1 MVDPDRA
8 ALTLADV
15 RVDDATRQ
23 RVEQIAAS
31 MDEGDGSRLE
41 AEIGNRRVEVM
52 PLVVKLL
59 NVEPD
64 MVRRRQ
70 AVDLL
75 HALRFHLIGE
85 DSPAEIPAK
94 ADEPQLPA
102 ADQSDPLAVADVTP
116 QLAVRLQRYAGNW
129 VALQDGGVLGADP
142 SLSSLIDAIG
152 DAESTVLFV
161 PPRGANREVQE

>member
-1 MVDPDRA
+1 MGNLDRA
-8 ALTLADV
+8 TLTLADG
-15 RVDDATRQ
+15 RIENATRQ

-52 PLVVKLL
+52 PLVVKLFQ
-59 NVEPD
+59 VEPD

-75 HALRFHLIGE
+75 HALRFRLVGE
-85 DSPAEIPAK
+85 ESPAEVPAK

-102 ADQSDPLAVADVTP
+102 ADQIDPLAVADVTP
-116 QLAVRLQRYAGNW
+116 QLAVRLQRYAGSW
-129 VALQDGGVLGADP
+129 VAIRDGGVLGTDT
-142 SLSSLIDAIG
+142 SLSSLIDAVG
-152 DAESTVLFV
+152 DADSTVLFI
-161 PPRGANREVQE
+161 PPRSANREVAE